1 MQNIGTILNLSTLY
15 QSYSCSPFFFQISR
29 STLSLPPKKKEQ
41 KSPAT
46 HLSESLQTNRCQGFR
61 ISQRIENEG
70 VSKRM
75 ERKFLPLDGG
85 WSLTCRVLIL
95 KFRVARE
102 GVSKA
107 WPSSPSRG
115 EKRGEET
122 FLAAHRPR
130 LD

>member
-1 MQNIGTILNLSTLY
+1 
-15 QSYSCSPFFFQISR
+15 
-29 STLSLPPKKKEQ
+29 
-41 KSPAT
+41 
-46 HLSESLQTNRCQGFR
+46 
-61 ISQRIENEG
+61 
-70 VSKRM
+70 M

-85 WSLTCRVLIL
+85 RSLTCRVLIL

-102 GVSKA
+102 EVSKA